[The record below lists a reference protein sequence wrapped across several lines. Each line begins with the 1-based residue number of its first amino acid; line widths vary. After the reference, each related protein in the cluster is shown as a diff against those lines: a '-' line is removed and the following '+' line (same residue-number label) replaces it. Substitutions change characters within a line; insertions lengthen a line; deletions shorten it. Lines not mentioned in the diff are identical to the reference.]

1 MIGTVGDVTTSGPGY
16 LILTKPSIYSRSST
30 LYAIGNKVEFTWKY
44 DDRVVFPPRALTFV
58 LVSPIKEEF
67 IIGEN
72 VTGSSKKFVWDTA
85 AFEDDSDHP
94 RLMSGKYIVRI
105 WDERGPD
112 APAAEGRMM
121 AYRQPAFSL
130 YPKQQYQDIDSSE
143 LVY

>member
-72 VTGSSKKFVWDTA
+72 ITGSSKKFVWDTA
-85 AFEDDSDHP
+85 AFEDDPDHP

-143 LVY
+143 LAY